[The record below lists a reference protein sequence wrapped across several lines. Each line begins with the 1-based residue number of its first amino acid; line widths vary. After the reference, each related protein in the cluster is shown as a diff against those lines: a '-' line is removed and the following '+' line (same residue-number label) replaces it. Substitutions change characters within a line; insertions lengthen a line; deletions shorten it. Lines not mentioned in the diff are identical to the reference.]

1 MRNLPQEYLTKY
13 ASDILQNKEER
24 RRIVEKKFEDKIVA
38 AAKELVKVEDKEV
51 SAKDFD
57 KLFEK

>member
-1 MRNLPQEYLTKY
+1 MHLNF
-13 ASDILQNKEER
+13 IQNKEER
-24 RRIVEKKFEDKIVA
+24 RRIVEKKFEDKVVA